1 MSQDLFYFTIGVTL
15 IIMMSMTLL
24 VIVLLIF
31 QRKRL
36 KYKIGIERLEAEHAI
51 NLLKTKLETQENS
64 FLKISR
70 EIHDNIGQKLSL
82 VKILINA
89 KVGSGLP
96 LDNETLSEISKII
109 TESLEDLRDIS
120 RSLNSDL
127 IATNGL
133 VSALQ
138 HHIGQLNSLGRHN
151 FKLTVTGESDQID
164 PQAELAVFRIV
175 QEALNNVVKHASAT
189 QVHVEVYYGSD
200 HLGIA
205 ITDNGCGF
213 DPSTTA
219 SGNGLTNMKSRV
231 QALQGDFTITSTPDT
246 GTRIQIKIPK
256 HV

>member
-1 MSQDLFYFTIGVTL
+1 MASIIFILLCSLLFIFLLFFVFSAFKVFNNKQLESEKKVTE
-15 IIMMSMTLL
+15 
-24 VIVLLIF
+24 
-31 QRKRL
+31 L
-36 KYKIGIERLEAEHAI
+36 KHKYEFDILKSKIQ
-51 NLLKTKLETQENS
+51 TQEQT
-64 FLKISR
+64 FQKVSR

-82 VKILINA
+82 AKILIN
-89 KVGSGLP
+89 GQFLHNST
-96 LDNETLSEISKII
+96 LDKTTFSEIASII

-138 HHIGQLNSLGRHN
+138 HHIGQLNSLGQHN
-151 FKLTVTGESDQID
+151 FKLTVTGESDLID